1 MSLTQ
6 TNKMSLPAD
15 ALTPTVQTQLLRT
28 GGRDKRNENCRE
40 KTDEIRRENGKKPNR
55 KEKAGGREDERRD
68 ELFMCCP
75 RRGQLWP
82 TDTR

>member
-6 TNKMSLPAD
+6 TNKMSLPAA

-28 GGRDKRNENCRE
+28 GGGDKRNENWRE
-40 KTDEIRRENGKKPNR
+40 KTDEIRRGKKPNR
-55 KEKAGGREDERRD
+55 NEKAGGREDERRD